1 MVTQAPYAVN
11 WIATTTG
18 NQTLKAVA
26 TDNDSN
32 TSESAVSVTVSDQDL
47 VVSLTSPTSGQT
59 VGLGKPVNIAADAT
73 SLTNNVAK
81 VEFVVNGAVVATDTT
96 EPLLTVGRQVRL
108 VTIPL
113 PRKRLTQQERA

>member
-1 MVTQAPYAVN
+1 
-11 WIATTTG
+11 
-18 NQTLKAVA
+18 VA

-96 EPLLTVGRQVRL
+96 EPFAYSWTPSAIGNYTVAAKA
-108 VTIPL
+108 T
-113 PRKRLTQQERA
+113 